1 MALCR
6 LSSAMNNLSIIIAM
20 LLKGELSPP
29 SSLTHRSCQEV
40 HNKMAGIP
48 EEIFEDTWAS
58 VSVTSTSESRRAPRD
73 YTSADCE
80 STSVPQCKPPRG
92 GNYFDIILVGKTGLG
107 KSTLGNKLLKL
118 ESGKESFSVS
128 TAEFLTADDVEED
141 LRILSVTKHCQLVSN
156 ETTMVRVLDT
166 PGLSSTSGAS
176 LTTDI
181 FSTNLQVFRDIV
193 FNQLT
198 HDMVVKRLLY
208 FLPARGIPNK
218 ADGVLQEELRV
229 MYHYFG
235 AAVLDYMVLI
245 VTEHKEYQQQFELT
259 EKDCHTTKMVFRA
272 AISSVTEGECTA
284 SPPVVYISM
293 NDSEETSIDKIK
305 NAPILAGS
313 SGGILLSFQD
323 DVCARCGCQ
332 VRFNENLSGIRT
344 PVGVLREDKNLD
356 KYDESNCH
364 PRFVRKY
371 STLEKV
377 FGGVKHVVTF
387 GVFYFYAT
395 LMKKK
400 TWPGFTNSEEICSN
414 CNRGPG
420 SPPCHQV
427 LKEYKG
433 VSVTHSNKLDQN

>member
-1 MALCR
+1 
-6 LSSAMNNLSIIIAM
+6 MNNLSIIIAM
-20 LLKGELSPP
+20 LLKVSYCATV
-29 SSLTHRSCQEV
+29 LTHVNTSCQEA
-40 HNKMAGIP
+40 HNIMAGIP
-48 EEIFEDTWAS
+48 EEIFEDIVVMNRAS
-58 VSVTSTSESRRAPRD
+58 VSINSTSA
-73 YTSADCE
+73 ACE
-80 STSVPQCKPPRG
+80 STSVPQSKLPRG
-92 GNYFDIILVGKTGLG
+92 DYFDIILVGKTGLG
-107 KSTLGNKLLKL
+107 KSTLGNRLLKL

-128 TAEFLTADDVEED
+128 TDFLTADDVEED

-272 AISSVTEGECTA
+272 AISSVTGGECSA

-293 NDSEETSIDKIK
+293 NNSEETSIDKIK

-344 PVGVLREDKNLD
+344 PVGVLRDDKNLE
-356 KYDESNCH
+356 KYDESKCH
-364 PRFVRKY
+364 PQFVKKY
-371 STLEKV
+371 STMERL
-377 FGGVKHVVTF
+377 FGGVKHVATL
-387 GVFYFYAT
+387 GVFYIYAAIRN
-395 LMKKK
+395 KK

-414 CNRGPG
+414 CNQGPG
-420 SPPCHQV
+420 SSPCHQV

-433 VSVTHSNKLDQN
+433 VTVTHSDKLD